1 MTRLPNVDPARS
13 TQMALVRSRDTKPE
27 LVVRHIA
34 HALGYRYRLYRRDLP
49 GTPDLVFPGRHKVI
63 FVHGCFWHS
72 HRDPTC
78 WRARIPKTGRDFWT
92 AKLKANATRDIRD
105 LAQLKARG
113 WEALV
118 IWECQTTQRHLEE
131 LKVRLVGFLR

>member
-1 MTRLPNVDPARS
+1 MRMTRLPNVDPARS

-63 FVHGCFWHS
+63 SCMVASGTRTGILPAGAQGS
-72 HRDPTC
+72 RKRD
-78 WRARIPKTGRDFWT
+78 AIFG
-92 AKLKANATRDIRD
+92 
-105 LAQLKARG
+105 
-113 WEALV
+113 
-118 IWECQTTQRHLEE
+118 
-131 LKVRLVGFLR
+131 LRS